1 MSPRIMQ
8 LISAILS
15 MAVLVFSTEGHAQV
29 AEKKT
34 LTLAGAE
41 KVVAAALSEARRLK
55 TTGAIAVVDDGGN
68 LLALSRIDGTFAAA
82 GRISTGKARTAA
94 LFKKP
99 TRAFEEIIGKGRTAM
114 IALEDFTPLEGG
126 IPLTVDGQTVG
137 AVGVS
142 GAASAQQDEELAV
155 AAAPALAAPPP
166 AHAERPVTIVPPD
179 KGAAA
184 VPRGTP
190 ATQGADYK

>member
-41 KVVAAALSEARRLK
+41 KVVGAALSESRRLK

-68 LLALSRIDGTFAAA
+68 LLALSRIDGTFAAP
-82 GRISTGKARTAA
+82 GRISAGKARTPA

-114 IALEDFTPLEGG
+114 IALRTSRRSR
-126 IPLTVDGQTVG
+126 V
-137 AVGVS
+137 
-142 GAASAQQDEELAV
+142 
-155 AAAPALAAPPP
+155 
-166 AHAERPVTIVPPD
+166 
-179 KGAAA
+179 
-184 VPRGTP
+184 
-190 ATQGADYK
+190 

>member
-1 MSPRIMQ
+1 MSHRIVQ
-8 LISAILS
+8 FIPAIAS
-15 MAVLVFSTEGHAQV
+15 MAVLVFSPEVHAQV

-41 KVVAAALSEARRLK
+41 KVVAAALSELRRLK
-55 TTGAIAVVDDGGN
+55 TTGAVAVVDDGGN

-126 IPLTVDGQTVG
+126 IPLTVGGQIVG

-142 GAASAQQDEELAV
+142 GAASAQQGEELALAA
-155 AAAPALAAPPP
+155 AAAPAAPASAA
-166 AHAERPVTIVPPD
+166 E
-179 KGAAA
+179 AAA
-184 VPRGTP
+184 RRRRCRPRRSAARP
-190 ATQGADYK
+190 SR